1 MQLEVTTLE
10 SGRSDFRWGICLT
23 ATNTSDVN
31 GTPLTWKPYAAFGD
45 ATQIFRLGQP
55 SRRAG
60 GVSRPWLPR
69 QPGPAL
75 A

>member
-10 SGRSDFRWGICLT
+10 SGRSDFRWGIRLT

-31 GTPLTWKPYAAFGD
+31 GTPLTWKPCAAFGD

-60 GVSRPWLPR
+60 G
-69 QPGPAL
+69 
-75 A
+75 